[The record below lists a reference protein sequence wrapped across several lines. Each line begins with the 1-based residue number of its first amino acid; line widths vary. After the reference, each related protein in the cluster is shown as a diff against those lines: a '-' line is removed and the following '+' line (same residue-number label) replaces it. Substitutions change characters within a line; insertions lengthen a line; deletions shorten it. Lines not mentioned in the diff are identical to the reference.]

1 MTEATIDQHIEKFNS
16 RLSGLHRHDALE
28 RQHLLM
34 TLHRLQKQKEAREA
48 A

>member
-1 MTEATIDQHIEKFNS
+1 MTEATIDQHIKELNS

-28 RQHLLM
+28 RQHLLL
-34 TLHRLQKQKEAREA
+34 TLHQLKLKKAALEA